1 MRRYDWASATI
12 RPRPRGR
19 RSGPDRRQAQGDSS
33 AVEGSKRES
42 VFPFLPSARNAALR
56 MNGSDSSS
64 AVLLGEILSN
74 FTRK

>member
-1 MRRYDWASATI
+1 VRRHDWASATI
-12 RPRPRGR
+12 RPRPAAGAPARTF
-19 RSGPDRRQAQGDSS
+19 DRLRATPS